1 MSDDKLDGLG
11 DVLNNELLKSIDPM
25 LPHLGRGRWI
35 VKPEWQPP
43 VIDGLEGVQ
52 ALVDKHVMQRLWQ
65 LVTDQYTLLKRGIFR
80 TQKVGWIDPPAT
92 SEPEDRVSET
102 GVALSNGVAV
112 TVLSYTVPDVHY
124 AVFKSFGHALDDAS
138 QWGIVSWTIQVNKRP
153 YRTYNAFL
161 QQRGPERAHDHH
173 HHDREPPLGA
183 FLESAPC
190 ARGTGEHCDRTGQ
203 YRHAGFGGR
212 RGNGLILHH
221 LGHGPAPC
229 G

>member
-161 QQRGPERAHDHH
+161 QQRGATNAPTLLAK
-173 HHDREPPLGA
+173 PLICGPKALVEVIATGGPTAVNA
-183 FLESAPC
+183 F
-190 ARGTGEHCDRTGQ
+190 ARLVGWSIAAAKVVQDGSWD
-203 YRHAGFGGR
+203 
-212 RGNGLILHH
+212 GLQVR
-221 LGHGPAPC
+221 
-229 G
+229 